1 MQVSSLHHVQVKWE
15 FGNNLFSE
23 GAQLLGE
30 MDVEAPSLPEPVV
43 VGDPCEE
50 GLRGRFVL
58 IQKDTG
64 GKPAG
69 MKLSKVLVNHTEKGE
84 TANVD

>member
-1 MQVSSLHHVQVKWE
+1 M
-15 FGNNLFSE
+15 
-23 GAQLLGE
+23 
-30 MDVEAPSLPEPVV
+30 EAPSLPEPVV
-43 VGDPCEE
+43 IGDPCEE

-69 MKLSKVLVNHTEKGE
+69 MKFGKVLVNHTEKGDI
-84 TANVD
+84 ARF

>member
-1 MQVSSLHHVQVKWE
+1 M
-15 FGNNLFSE
+15 FSE

-30 MDVEAPSLPEPVV
+30 IDEEAPSLPEPVV

-64 GKPAG
+64 GTTAG
-69 MKLSKVLVNHTEKGE
+69 MKFSKVLVNHTEEGDI
-84 TANVD
+84 ANVD